1 MDNRTVGIALGVI
14 MFLTGLFL
22 HILTYTRHIPSEK
35 KKQLGLSAI
44 ALMIIGAT
52 MAFWPFMMRIVQKGP
67 PY

>member
-1 MDNRTVGIALGVI
+1 MDNRTVGIGLGI
-14 MFLTGLFL
+14 LMFLTGLLL
-22 HILTYTRHIPSEK
+22 HILSYTKRILPEK
-35 KKQLGLSAI
+35 KKQVGLSAV

>member
-1 MDNRTVGIALGVI
+1 MDNRTVGIGLGI
-14 MFLTGLFL
+14 LIFLTGLLL
-22 HILTYTRHIPSEK
+22 HILSYTKQIPPEK
-35 KKQLGLSAI
+35 KKQVGLSAV

>member
-1 MDNRTVGIALGVI
+1 MDNRTVGIGLGI
-14 MFLTGLFL
+14 LMFLTGLLL
-22 HILTYTRHIPSEK
+22 HILSYTKRIPPEK
-35 KKQLGLSAI
+35 KKQVGLSAV